1 MNWKEWHDWIVV
13 AVVEVVLREL
23 DNRRWIVQMS
33 ELETC
38 TGSYIYRGKGNEIDS
53 CSIVWNVLEYSC
65 LSVAVLAFSCSL
77 SLPLFTYFF
86 SFCWEVKMAL
96 DAQKEIRFFRTP
108 FMQESVLLFF
118 QRLFLI
124 TWSMKNSELSGWKL
138 ETNNWFSL
146 CSLFLTWSFSWPNC
160 LMLCC

>member
-1 MNWKEWHDWIVV
+1 
-13 AVVEVVLREL
+13 
-23 DNRRWIVQMS
+23 
-33 ELETC
+33 
-38 TGSYIYRGKGNEIDS
+38 
-53 CSIVWNVLEYSC
+53 
-65 LSVAVLAFSCSL
+65 
-77 SLPLFTYFF
+77 
-86 SFCWEVKMAL
+86 MAL

-146 CSLFLTWSFSWPNC
+146 CSLFLT
-160 LMLCC
+160 